1 MLKNNSKENKTMAT
15 DNVLNTISRGTVL
28 VGKITTQGDIRVE
41 GKVSGTSTCDSKL
54 VIGEHGSVEGNVD
67 ARNAYI
73 AGEVKGTVV
82 VRELLQLQERGK
94 IKGDIYTQKLSVQVG
109 ATFSGNCK
117 MGVDAKNRLNQNP
130 EKVEDVI
137 KRESQYQDNSTQNGT
152 GGNGASGSMETKAV
166 SPKDNA

>member
-1 MLKNNSKENKTMAT
+1 MLKNNTKENKTMAT

-41 GKVSGTSTCDSKL
+41 GKVIGTITCDSKL

-109 ATFSGNCK
+109 AMFSGNCK
-117 MGVDAKNRLNQNP
+117 MGVDAKSRLNQSP
-130 EKVEDVI
+130 EKVEEVI
-137 KRESQYQDNSTQNGT
+137 LRESQNPDMPQNGT
-152 GGNGASGSMETKAV
+152 SGNAATDGKTISAN
-166 SPKDNA
+166 DNR